1 MKKIQKIFIALST
14 MILLLSN
21 IFSTII
27 YANEL
32 HKNIE
37 QNKEN
42 ILANEN
48 ISRLSSEVTTIYREL
63 IRYDQSTN
71 KFYVNETETEQYYNY
86 DNESVKG
93 VYLMK
98 DSLNDEVTNGSTNI
112 SELVNKKIYEIEY
125 VLKGNDINILISKN
139 NRFKRADFSW
149 IQRCIQEAWGSTI
162 SLVTLKGIVN
172 LFKAGKFEAAAA
184 KLASSTAGRIA
195 GVAALFAF
203 LATCG
208 ATTVS

>member
-63 IRYDQSTN
+63 IQYDQLTN

-139 NRFKRADFSW
+139 NRFKRADFRGFKGVYKKLGG
-149 IQRCIQEAWGSTI
+149 QQ
-162 SLVTLKGIVN
+162 LV
-172 LFKAGKFEAAAA
+172 
-184 KLASSTAGRIA
+184 
-195 GVAALFAF
+195 
-203 LATCG
+203 
-208 ATTVS
+208 

>member
-48 ISRLSSEVTTIYREL
+48 ISRLSY
-63 IRYDQSTN
+63 
-71 KFYVNETETEQYYNY
+71 
-86 DNESVKG
+86 
-93 VYLMK
+93 
-98 DSLNDEVTNGSTNI
+98 
-112 SELVNKKIYEIEY
+112 
-125 VLKGNDINILISKN
+125 
-139 NRFKRADFSW
+139 
-149 IQRCIQEAWGSTI
+149 
-162 SLVTLKGIVN
+162 
-172 LFKAGKFEAAAA
+172 
-184 KLASSTAGRIA
+184 
-195 GVAALFAF
+195 
-203 LATCG
+203 
-208 ATTVS
+208 

>member
-63 IRYDQSTN
+63 IQYDQLIN
-71 KFYVNETETEQYYNY
+71 FM
-86 DNESVKG
+86 
-93 VYLMK
+93 LMRLK
-98 DSLNDEVTNGSTNI
+98 LNNI
-112 SELVNKKIYEIEY
+112 IITIMRV
-125 VLKGNDINILISKN
+125 SK
-139 NRFKRADFSW
+139 
-149 IQRCIQEAWGSTI
+149 
-162 SLVTLKGIVN
+162 
-172 LFKAGKFEAAAA
+172 
-184 KLASSTAGRIA
+184 
-195 GVAALFAF
+195 
-203 LATCG
+203 
-208 ATTVS
+208 VSI